1 MQIIARLKELY
12 NQDSKHSNYQLI
24 HASIAKHIAVDS
36 IRVNSR
42 YEQERLAYIGDNVAL
57 SGKSVLDVGG
67 NTGFFTFSALEQ
79 GALSV
84 DYFEGNK
91 NHAEFVELSSRLLG
105 VEKNISV
112 NPRYYDFSSGE
123 SRYDVVFLLNV
134 IHHYGDDYGD
144 GRVNMDQAKS
154 CMLEQL
160 NKLAG
165 IADTLVFQMG
175 FCWQGD
181 VGKPLFARGTKGE
194 MIDFIQQ
201 GTGDAW
207 ETVKIGIAE
216 RRHEGIVYADLS
228 EENIGRD
235 DSLGEFLNRPI
246 FIMKSRGGLA

>member
-1 MQIIARLKELY
+1 MQITERLKELY
-12 NQDSKHSNYQLI
+12 NRNSKHSNYQLL
-24 HASIAKHIAVDS
+24 HASIAKQISVDS

-42 YEQERLAYIGDNVAL
+42 YEQERLAYISGNVELA
-57 SGKSVLDVGG
+57 GKKVLDIGG
-67 NTGFFTFSALEQ
+67 NTGFFTFSALEL

-91 NHAEFVELSSRLLG
+91 SHAEFVELSVRLLG
-105 VEKNISV
+105 VGNKISV
-112 NPRYYDFSSGE
+112 NPRYYDFSSCE

-160 NKLAG
+160 NKLSG
-165 IADTLVFQMG
+165 VTDTLVFQMG

-181 VGKPLFARGTKGE
+181 VNKPLFARGSKEE

-201 GTGDAW
+201 GTGDVW

-216 RRHEGIVYADLS
+216 RRREGIVYTNLS
-228 EENIGRD
+228 DENIGRD

-246 FIMKSRGGLA
+246 FIMKSRRGLA